1 MAAIRTR
8 SLIVA
13 IAGIL
18 LAGALGT
25 GSAAAS
31 TGTLLV
37 TATTTLTE
45 DHHGNILISGDNIT
59 LDCAGH
65 AVFGPGTAGF
75 AGGIQVAGGSGLT
88 VRRCTVTGFAV
99 NGIYAF
105 GASHGRYID
114 NLLVGNG
121 NHGIHLE
128 QGADNL
134 LIGNTSTS
142 NGAIGIVLTHSTQ
155 SRIVNNSLLGNRNWA
170 GIALMDGS
178 HDNLVVD
185 NTASQN
191 GLGIVLDGAV
201 DNTVSA
207 NTATL
212 NEAAGVLLIRG
223 ASGNTVVS
231 NLSNQ
236 NGIGF
241 EVTQSSDG
249 NSVLGNLANGNRF
262 DGVKVY
268 ASDSNFLS
276 ADLANAN
283 GDNGFL
289 VFGGSSF
296 NRVTC
301 SSGHGNGA
309 FDAQDTGPGS
319 GNVWAGNHF
328 GTALAIHRF
337 GRPRRVRHCPS
348 PVRQ

>member
-1 MAAIRTR
+1 MAAIHTR

-31 TGTLLV
+31 TGTLIV
-37 TATTTLTE
+37 TANTTLAE
-45 DHHGNILISGDNIT
+45 DHHGNILIEGDNVT

-65 AVFGPGTAGF
+65 TVFGPGTSGF
-75 AGGIQVAGGSGLT
+75 AGGIQVAGGSGLMI
-88 VRRCTVTGFAV
+88 RRCTVTGFTV

-128 QGADNL
+128 QGTDNL
-134 LIGNTSTS
+134 LVGNTSTA
-142 NGAIGIVLTHSTQ
+142 NGAIGIVLTQSTQ
-155 SRIVNNSLLGNRNWA
+155 SRIVNNSLLGNRDWA

-185 NTASQN
+185 NTVSQN
-191 GLGIVLDGAV
+191 GLGIVLDGAG

-212 NEAAGVLLIRG
+212 NDAAGVLLIRG

-249 NSVLGNLANGNRF
+249 NSVVGNVANRNRL
-262 DGVKVY
+262 DGFKVFM
-268 ASDSNFLS
+268 SDSNFLS

-283 GDNGFL
+283 GENGFL
-289 VFGGSSF
+289 VFGNSSF

-301 SSGHGNGA
+301 SSGHGNRA
-309 FDAQDTGPGS
+309 LDAQDTGPGS
-319 GNVWAGNHF
+319 GNIWASNDF
-328 GTALAIHRF
+328 STALGIHRF
-337 GRPRRVRHCPS
+337 LRRGRARCK
-348 PVRQ
+348 